1 MRYPFFIFFDKFF
14 YYGFD
19 NRNKSSLHMS
29 VVAGKNGFKSVTK
42 PIQWIRHYLTSD
54 EESIYG
60 NSLLSDMIRAD
71 EKGNFILIPKCNF
84 DVEICLD
91 IVRTQEKYNTVCIL
105 TNDNDFAPL
114 LDYLRKRGK
123 KIVLIY
129 TNPVRETLLN
139 KAHYKINAQCVKS
152 SICGIKKSSETFA
165 EYKKRTSP

>member
-1 MRYPFFIFFDKFF
+1 MDLNEFKLQTLGIDKSKLGKVYSFVDFGNVNKWFGKDVWGWNDYKLSGDEKLIIDIEKLSFFLDLFSDKKFF

-91 IVRTQEKYNTVCIL
+91 IVRTQEK
-105 TNDNDFAPL
+105 
-114 LDYLRKRGK
+114 
-123 KIVLIY
+123 
-129 TNPVRETLLN
+129 
-139 KAHYKINAQCVKS
+139 
-152 SICGIKKSSETFA
+152 
-165 EYKKRTSP
+165 